1 MTLKEEK
8 IDHAGNQK
16 LALGTVQFGMA
27 YGIAEGEGEGQVQR
41 EEIEKILQSAKEADI
56 STLDTAIAYGESE
69 AVLGSIGVSEF
80 QIITKLPGLK
90 PKCSDVGHW
99 VDEEL
104 SSSLSRL
111 NVNHVSAILLHKP
124 SDLLSAK
131 GAELYRALQRVK
143 QNGLVDKI
151 GISIYGPE
159 ELDAL
164 CPHFDFDLIQ
174 TPLNI
179 LDRRLIETG
188 WAANLHKKGIE
199 IHTRSAF
206 LQGLLLM
213 NGSVRPQKFSRWQ
226 TIWDE
231 WEGMLKE
238 KKLTPLQACLQY
250 VLSIREV
257 DRVVVGVNNLKQFQE
272 IASVR
277 QDSAI
282 EFPDWSDDCDHRLL
296 NPSYWNEL

>member
-1 MTLKEEK
+1 MKLKEEK
-8 IDHAGNQK
+8 TDHMGKQK

-27 YGIAEGEGEGQVQR
+27 YGIAECEGQVGKQ
-41 EEIEKILQSAKEADI
+41 EVEKILKFAKEAGI
-56 STLDTAIAYGESE
+56 TTLDTAIAYGESE
-69 AVLGSIGVSEF
+69 EVLGSIGVSDF

-90 PKCSDVGHW
+90 PECDEVGNW
-99 VDEEL
+99 VDAEFKN
-104 SSSLSRL
+104 SLRQL
-111 NVNHVSAILLHKP
+111 NVNHVDAVLLHKP
-124 SDLLSAK
+124 SDLLTST
-131 GAELYRALQRVK
+131 GDELYKALQKLK
-143 QNGLVDKI
+143 QSGLVDKI

-164 CPHFDFDLIQ
+164 CPYFDFDIIQ

-188 WAANLHKKGIE
+188 WAGKLHKKGIE

-213 NGSVRPQKFSRWQ
+213 NASARPQKFNRWQ

-238 KKLTPLQACLQY
+238 KGLTPLDACLQY
-250 VLSIREV
+250 ALSVTEV
-257 DRVVVGVNNLKQFQE
+257 DRVVVGVNNLDQFQE
-272 IASVR
+272 ITSVR
-277 QDSAI
+277 QDSAMD
-282 EFPDWSDDCDHRLL
+282 FPDWSADCDHRLI